1 MYHLGTTLSCDLH
14 VNRNNGCPTDRRM
27 LQLRG
32 MLSII
37 LLSLLGL
44 ASAEHNGVLPEQP
57 NILFL
62 MCDSMDGRVL
72 DPTSPVSDRL
82 EMPHLRAL
90 ASTGVN
96 FLNTYAASPQCVP
109 SRAAMFTGRR
119 TDQTQALLSEEEAT
133 DQHSEQKRLGRSRV
147 EHNGLKCSC
156 VLSPSLGRLAA
167 SKRSFKKPLFATLR
181 IVRIVRR

>member
-1 MYHLGTTLSCDLH
+1 
-14 VNRNNGCPTDRRM
+14 
-27 LQLRG
+27 

-72 DPTSPVSDRL
+72 DPTSPVSSRL

-119 TDQTQALLSEEEAT
+119 TDQTRAWSNEPGVAVIPRTGALDKVCLQLFGEET
-133 DQHSEQKRLGRSRV
+133 CSYFREQQNVS
-147 EHNGLKCSC
+147 
-156 VLSPSLGRLAA
+156 
-167 SKRSFKKPLFATLR
+167 ATLVDTLR
-181 IVRIVRR
+181 DLGMEPPLLAK